1 MIVSIDKKVNIKPK
15 FISLCS
21 DTTFKYLYKNI
32 KTRSWLN
39 NIIKELF
46 GLNLEGYQLIDNEY
60 NTGNKTKDYRLD
72 LILEKDNNI
81 VIIEMNNNYY
91 KFLTNKNYQYLYR
104 VAGTRFEQ
112 GEDYSD
118 KPSKLI
124 LFNNYVNRKEPNRKK
139 SRIYYT

>member
-46 GLNLEGYQLIDNEY
+46 GLDLEGYQLIDNEY
-60 NTGNKTKDYRLD
+60 ITSHSPICE
-72 LILEKDNNI
+72 LILP
-81 VIIEMNNNYY
+81 YAY
-91 KFLTNKNYQYLYR
+91 HFL
-104 VAGTRFEQ
+104 F
-112 GEDYSD
+112 S
-118 KPSKLI
+118 
-124 LFNNYVNRKEPNRKK
+124 
-139 SRIYYT
+139 